1 MLVHTVLRI
10 VRRLFHETD
19 MKNSWEYAPLEMYFD
34 RDHHE
39 DPTPCVP
46 ERKTRMRE

>member
-1 MLVHTVLRI
+1 MLVHTI
-10 VRRLFHETD
+10 VTVVRKVFHKTEYI
-19 MKNSWEYAPLEMYFD
+19 NYWEYAPLEMYFD

-46 ERKTRMRE
+46 ERKR